1 MNKHAIAPH
10 ALEHWQS
17 AFLLK
22 PPATAPAV
30 GKVNAAVLL
39 PLFWQH
45 QQWQLLMTQRA
56 LHLKHHPGQISFPG
70 GKLEVGESP
79 AAAALRELEEE
90 VGIAAKQVRL
100 LGSLPAINTSTGF
113 IVQPLLGI
121 LTKPPQP
128 TIDPGEVASV
138 LYVPLAHAI
147 SAEHRHSEYWQ
158 LRGRRQQLHFIPF
171 GERLIWG
178 ASAQILYQLAQQLDL
193 AGSRKTVSSTDQ

>member
-1 MNKHAIAPH
+1 MTTTEPLK
-10 ALEHWQS
+10 HWQS

-22 PPATAPAV
+22 PPPARPAA
-30 GKVNAAVLL
+30 GQVNAAVLL

-70 GKLEVGESP
+70 GKLEAGESA

-90 VGIAAKQVRL
+90 VGIAADQVRL
-100 LGSLPAINTSTGF
+100 FGCLPAINTSTGF
-113 IVQPLLGI
+113 IVQPWLGI
-121 LTKPPQP
+121 LSAPPQP
-128 TIDPGEVASV
+128 TIDAAEVASV

-147 SAEHRHSEYWQ
+147 SAKHRHSEYWQ
-158 LRGRRQQLHFIPF
+158 LRGKRQHLHFIPF
-171 GERLIWG
+171 GDRLIWG

-193 AGSRKTVSSTDQ
+193 PD